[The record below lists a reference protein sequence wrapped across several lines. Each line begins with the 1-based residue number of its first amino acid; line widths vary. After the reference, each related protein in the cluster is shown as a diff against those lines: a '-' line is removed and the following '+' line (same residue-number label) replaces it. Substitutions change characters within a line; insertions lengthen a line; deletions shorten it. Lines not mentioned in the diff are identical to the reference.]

1 MNFLKRN
8 VAQVDL
14 DTRERIEN
22 AELRIMNKGRYFGL
36 LFWVLA
42 FAPAFAQEAGENPE
56 GHIVI
61 DKRKNATY
69 FSDGLQCK
77 YREDV
82 QGAIKN
88 FEQALQFMPN
98 DAASM
103 YELSEQ
109 YTNAGRIN
117 DAFLMIRKAVELE
130 PGNKWYKLRL
140 GQFYRNME
148 QYDSFIQLYEDLTV
162 QYPDDLDMLT
172 ELIDALL
179 VTEDYDKA
187 LDKMDLLEKQIGNN
201 ELITEQRL
209 KIYARLGNSKQ
220 VISELKKQIEK
231 NPSNTRYYNMLAQV
245 YMNLGKEKDALATF
259 KKVKEID
266 PNDPYINVALL
277 EFYDK
282 KGDTDKAFAELL
294 EAIRNKNLDL
304 NTKISI
310 YEYWFKKAG
319 ESDKVDEQA
328 HQCGEAFVEMYPEDK
343 VGYLV
348 LGAYYMSKNQFPNA
362 KTVYLQSL
370 SVDSTD
376 YVSWQNLVFAE
387 ADMED
392 HEAVRQHAIKALQYY
407 PMQPIFYWYAGVG
420 CALAKENDDAIAYLE
435 KGRRFISDNSLMVS
449 FDSYLGDLYHEAGD
463 EQKAF
468 DAYDRV
474 LANDPDN
481 VLVLNNYAYY
491 LSLKNEDLDKALRM
505 SARAVELEPDN
516 ATYLDTYAWVLFMK
530 GNFVEAEK
538 QMKKA
543 IKLLKT
549 PDALYYEHYAEILQ
563 KLGRMKESLEYQ
575 VKAKQLSE

>member
-1 MNFLKRN
+1 MSINKLRIFFGFALLFSASLC
-8 VAQVDL
+8 VAQEDGLKVD
-14 DTRERIEN
+14 
-22 AELRIMNKGRYFGL
+22 GG
-36 LFWVLA
+36 V
-42 FAPAFAQEAGENPE
+42 
-56 GHIVI
+56 VI

-88 FEQALQFMPN
+88 FEQALQFMPD

-109 YTNAGRIN
+109 YVNAGRMN
-117 DAFLMIRKAVELE
+117 DAFLMIRKAVELDS
-130 PGNKWYKLRL
+130 GNKWYKLRL

-148 QYDSFIQLYEDLTV
+148 QYDSFIKLYEDLTV
-162 QYPDDLDMLT
+162 QYPNDLDMLT

-179 VTEDYDKA
+179 ITEQYDRA

-209 KIYARLGNSKQ
+209 KVYARLGNSKK

-231 NPSNTRYYNMLAQV
+231 NPGNTRFYNMLAQV
-245 YMNLGKEKDALATF
+245 YMNLGKEKDALAMF

-277 EFYDK
+277 EFYDN

-294 EAIRNKNLDL
+294 EAIRNKSLDL
-304 NTKISI
+304 NTKVSI

-319 ESDKVDEQA
+319 QSDKVDEQA
-328 HQCGEAFVEMYPEDK
+328 RQCGEAFAEMYPDDK
-343 VGYLV
+343 IGFLV
-348 LGAYYMSKNQFPNA
+348 MGAYYMSKEMWRQA
-362 KTVYLQSL
+362 QTAYVHAL
-370 SVDSTD
+370 SIDSTD
-376 YVSWQNLVFAE
+376 YVSWQNLIFAE
-387 ADMED
+387 ADLVES
-392 HEAVRQHAIKALQYY
+392 ESVRKHAIQALQFY
-407 PMQPIFYWYAGVG
+407 PMQPVFYWYAGVSS
-420 CALAKENDDAIAYLE
+420 AMTQHNDDAIAYLE
-435 KGRRFISDNSLMVS
+435 KGRRFISDNSLMAS

-474 LANDPDN
+474 LGIDPDN

-516 ATYLDTYAWVLFMK
+516 ATYLDTYAWVLYMK

-543 IKLLKT
+543 IKLQKT
-549 PDALYYEHYAEILQ
+549 PDAVYYEHYAEILQ
-563 KLGRMKESLEYQ
+563 KLGRYKEAVEYEA
-575 VKAKQLSE
+575 KAKQLSE

>member
-1 MNFLKRN
+1 MKRL
-8 VAQVDL
+8 VTLIIALIV
-14 DTRERIEN
+14 
-22 AELRIMNKGRYFGL
+22 
-36 LFWVLA
+36 LF
-42 FAPAFAQEAGENPE
+42 PSFAQEVGESPE
-56 GHIVI
+56 NHVVV

-88 FEQALQFMPN
+88 FEQALQFMPT

-109 YTNAGRIN
+109 YVNAGRTN
-117 DAFLMIRKAVELE
+117 EAFLMIRKAVELD
-130 PGNKWYKLRL
+130 PSNKWYKLRL

-148 QYDSFIQLYEDLTV
+148 QYDSFIKLYEDLTT

-172 ELIDALL
+172 ELIDGLL
-179 VTEDYDKA
+179 IVEEYDKA
-187 LDKMDLLEKQIGNN
+187 LDKMDLLEKQIGDN

-209 KIYARLGNSKQ
+209 KIYGRLGNSKQ
-220 VISELKKQIEK
+220 VISELEKQIEK
-231 NPSNTRYYNMLAQV
+231 NPENTRYYNMLAQV
-245 YMNLGKEKDALATF
+245 YMNLGKEKEALKLF
-259 KKVKEID
+259 QKVKEID

-277 EFYDK
+277 EYYDN

-294 EAIRNKNLDL
+294 GAIRNKSLDL

-310 YEYWFKKAG
+310 YEYWFKKA
-319 ESDKVDEQA
+319 EDSDKVDEQA
-328 HQCGEAFVEMYPEDK
+328 RQCGEAFVETYPEDK
-343 VGYLV
+343 IGYMV
-348 LGAYYMSKNQFPNA
+348 LGAYYVSKEQWRQA
-362 KTVYLQSL
+362 QTAYVHSL
-370 SVDSTD
+370 SIDSTD
-376 YVSWQNLVFAE
+376 YVSWQNLIFAE
-387 ADMED
+387 ADMKEN
-392 HEAVRQHAIKALQYY
+392 ESVRKHAIQALKYY

-420 CALAKENDDAIAYLE
+420 SALEKKNDEAIAYLE
-435 KGRRFISDNSLMVS
+435 KGRRFISDNSLMAS
-449 FDSYLGDLYHEAGD
+449 FNSYLGDLYHEIGE

-474 LANDPDN
+474 LATDPDN

-505 SARAVELEPDN
+505 SARAVELEPKN

-530 GNFVEAEK
+530 GNYVEAEK

-543 IKLLKT
+543 LKLVDT
-549 PDALYYEHYAEILQ
+549 PDALYYEHYAEIIQ
-563 KLGRMKESLEYQ
+563 KLGREKEALEYQ
-575 VKAKQLSE
+575 IKAKQMGE